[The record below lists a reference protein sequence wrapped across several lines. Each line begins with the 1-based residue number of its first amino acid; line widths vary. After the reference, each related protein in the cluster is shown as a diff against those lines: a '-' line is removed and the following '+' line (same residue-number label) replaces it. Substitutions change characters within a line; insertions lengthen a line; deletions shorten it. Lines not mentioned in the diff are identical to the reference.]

1 MNVNLTAKLSEA
13 IPKHIE
19 CLEVLKSM
27 RKRLQ
32 LTSFPLD
39 IGKFLRTLILKN
51 IYGQSILS
59 VIKAHFMLPISF
71 CTPRKHQQIRA

>member
-19 CLEVLKSM
+19 CLAVLKFM

-71 CTPRKHQQIRA
+71 YTPRKHQQIRA